1 MLGSEKPL
9 FFEALGASW
18 GVLGVLEHLGGGFER
33 PGAISKGSWLHLGV
47 AWPLFVGLLG
57 PLGGILAPSW
67 GHPGAILGHLGA
79 LGRVSGGVSEAS

>member
-1 MLGSEKPL
+1 MGGLGE
-9 FFEALGASW
+9 
-18 GVLGVLEHLGGGFER
+18 VLEDLGGGFER